1 MSDQL
6 KVLVIDDEAIAR
18 GTLEALLDEK
28 PYDLFFAEDGLKG
41 LAKVREIQPDVILLD
56 IMMPGM
62 NGYEVCKR
70 IRSDLNNSEVPIIML
85 TALDDRDSK
94 LNSLEAGAD
103 DFLTKPFDK
112 LELDIRLHNIQRI
125 NRYRQ
130 LIEEREKFKTA
141 LQDLSLKN
149 DELRTLS
156 RQVFEAQENERR
168 YVAVELH
175 DEIGQLI
182 TGLRLVLDPN
192 RQDYPTQISE
202 ARMITNELF
211 QRVREMTLN
220 LRPTAL
226 DDLGLF
232 AALDDLFKRFTR
244 QTKIAIHSKVN
255 PMETQRFDKNIET
268 AAFRVIQEALTN
280 TARHAGV
287 TEVSVIVINTPAQLQ
302 VGITDAGKGFD
313 LDMKNPIKSTGL
325 SGMAER
331 VRLAGGRF
339 SIRSKPGEGTLVLAD
354 FNLIS
359 TE

>member
-1 MSDQL
+1 
-6 KVLVIDDEAIAR
+6 
-18 GTLEALLDEK
+18 
-28 PYDLFFAEDGLKG
+28 
-41 LAKVREIQPDVILLD
+41 VILLD

-62 NGYEVCKR
+62 NGYEVCKH
-70 IRSDLNNSEVPIIML
+70 IRADQNNSEVPIIML
-85 TALDDRDSK
+85 TALVDRDSK
-94 LNSLEAGAD
+94 LNSLVVGAD
-103 DFLTKPFDK
+103 DFLSKPYDK
-112 LELDIRLHNIQRI
+112 LELDIRLRNLQRI

-141 LQDLSLKN
+141 LKYLSLKN
-149 DELRTLS
+149 EELRTLS
-156 RQVFEAQENERR
+156 RQVFEAQEKERR
-168 YVAVELH
+168 NVAVELH

-182 TGLRLVLDPN
+182 TGLRLVLDLK
-192 RQDYPTQISE
+192 RQDFPTQISE
-202 ARMITNELF
+202 ARTITNELF
-211 QRVREMTLN
+211 QRVREITLN

-255 PMETQRFDKNIET
+255 PMETRRFDKNIET
-268 AAFRVIQEALTN
+268 AAFRVVQEALTN

-287 TEVSVIVINTPAQLQ
+287 TEANVTVIHTPAQLQ
-302 VGITDAGKGFD
+302 VAITDAGKGFD
-313 LDMKNPIKSTGL
+313 LDMKNPLKSTGL

-339 SIRSKPGEGTLVLAD
+339 SLRSKPGEGTLVLAD
-354 FNLIS
+354 FNLKS